1 MTTVNIRD
9 INPLEH
15 ITSDLSKAQFN
26 YQSILNGLVAWNV
39 SDNQVVTVRLATDS
53 GFVDYTF
60 PTRHASSSNTA
71 MLASGS
77 TANDGCFDVDNRL
90 QLTVAGTDDPM
101 NSDSVTLRLTV
112 SDNLGYRWQVFEDID
127 IHDTNSGIPGSYY
140 IDNNRVYIVKAGGV
154 SQEQVQDWQAAEPYA
169 VGTVALF
176 NGRVFILLGAN
187 STSNPIESTAWTEI
201 GTYLND
207 IAEGMPI
214 EHGKVYMYKNWD
226 DSRNLYI
233 YRGNT
238 VVKTSSGPEPTAS
251 SNDEFTDNP
260 WYGPVAIMPVAK
272 IEKSTVL
279 HHTPTTDLRGFIVK
293 CLDSGMGVGMISGMA
308 NVAIKA
314 NPTEPHKGLK
324 IFDTA
329 NFALWPNTN
338 SPVWQDGHT
347 YSYND
352 DNHTAKMVFHHADP
366 DTKVTNIVNY
376 DGPDLDRGLCIYLP
390 VTDKVSDNGGNPVEV
405 KPKDGAIIEFMF
417 RIWPRTELNGRETA
431 DLIVNKAQIYVYTV
445 GSSDNL
451 DEGKIIAKFSMAR
464 VTNFYIW
471 AENVA
476 IPNRPVFYKAKFIYS
491 ETYREWKTYDYY
503 QIPDHVF
510 LAPKGFVDPSLR
522 LYADDGFYP
531 GLETAGF
538 PLMQDPF
545 GGLDL
550 TRIRLNRIE
559 EDAPAHTAEVTEEP
573 PGE

>member
-39 SDNQVVTVRLATDS
+39 SDNRVVTVRLATDD

-60 PTRHASSSNTA
+60 PTRNSTTSSATTIATA
-71 MLASGS
+71 VS
-77 TANDGCFDVDNRL
+77 TPPGCFDVDNRI

-101 NSDSVTLRLTV
+101 NSDHVTLRLTV
-112 SDNLGYRWQVFEDID
+112 SDNPGYMWQVFEDID
-127 IHDTNSGIPGSYY
+127 IHDSNTGIAGSYY
-140 IDNNRVYIVKAGGV
+140 IDDNKVYIVKAGGV
-154 SQEQVQDWQAAEPYA
+154 SQKQYQDWVQNANFA
-169 VGTVALF
+169 VGTLTV
-176 NGRVFILLGAN
+176 RDSVVYVLLGVN
-187 STSNPIESTAWTEI
+187 GNEPKYSSDWLEI
-201 GTYLND
+201 GKYLND
-207 IAEGMPI
+207 IPEGEPV
-214 EHGKVYMYKNWD
+214 EHGKVYLFKDWAGNYA
-226 DSRNLYI
+226 LYI
-233 YRGNT
+233 YRGDT
-238 VVKTSSGPEPTAS
+238 VAKTSTGPEPRES
-251 SNDEFTDNP
+251 TDDGITENP
-260 WYGPVAIMPVAK
+260 WYGPVALLPVAK

-279 HHTPTTDLRGFIVK
+279 HHTPSTDLRGFIVK
-293 CLDSGMGVGMISGMA
+293 CINTGMGIGTVSGMA

-329 NFALWPNTN
+329 NFALWPDTN

-366 DTKVTNIVNY
+366 DTRITNIVNY

-417 RIWPRTELNGRETA
+417 RIWPRSELNGRETA

-491 ETYREWKTYDYY
+491 ETHNEWKTYDYY

-510 LAPKGFVDPSLR
+510 LAPKGFVDPALR
-522 LYADDGFYP
+522 MYADDGFYP

-545 GGLDL
+545 GGMDL